1 MAGYIYKH
9 TSPSGMSYIG
19 KSLTAKGQRW
29 QEHVRA
35 AYLESGK
42 EYNYPL
48 QRAIRKYGEDQF
60 EHEILEDD
68 IDESL
73 LSELEVL
80 YIEKHDTFYN
90 GYNQTKGGE
99 GTTGARSIEARER
112 ITKANKER
120 IWTEEMRQ
128 KTSNTK
134 SGVCLKPWYIIYPDG
149 NKEVIKDVSKKDYAI
164 QKGWHVGNFKNLW
177 ARDPGTMIMGGFF
190 KGFTVGNIGDTYE

>member
-1 MAGYIYKH
+1 MTGYIYKH
-9 TSPSGMSYIG
+9 TSPSGMAYIG

-35 AYLESGK
+35 AYLETGK

-68 IDESL
+68 IDENL

-99 GTTGARSIEARER
+99 GTSGARSIEAKER
-112 ITKANKER
+112 IARANKER
-120 IWTEEMRQ
+120 VWTDEMKQ
-128 KTSNTK
+128 KVSATK
-134 SGVCLKPWYIIYPDG
+134 SGVCMKPWYIVDPDG
-149 NKEVIKDVSKKDYAI
+149 NKEVITDISKKDYAI
-164 QKGWHVGNFKNLW
+164 QKGWHAGSFKNLW
-177 ARDPGTMIMGGFF
+177 ARQTDTPIAGGFF
-190 KGFTVGNIGDTYE
+190 KGFIVGNIGQADE